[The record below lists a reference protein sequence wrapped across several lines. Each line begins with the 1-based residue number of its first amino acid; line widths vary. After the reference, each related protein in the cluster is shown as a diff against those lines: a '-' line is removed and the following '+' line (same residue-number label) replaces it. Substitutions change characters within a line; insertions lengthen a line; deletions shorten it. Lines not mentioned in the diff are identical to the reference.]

1 MGAFGGPDIV
11 DDGLVFAIDAGSE
24 RSYPGS
30 GTAVT
35 DLAGSSTVA
44 LQNGV
49 GFNSDNTGFWE
60 FDGVDQYISKTQRQ
74 YTNESWSVDII
85 FKPTDDSDTSWN
97 GLFGGNLSVGGYW
110 FFHSAGNLAFYSAS
124 GYITYRAWTK
134 ANTFTAGTFHQ
145 LTITFVST
153 GSLTGDFNL
162 YYNGGEKTDSFSFT
176 FNNSYTLDSEY
187 IGMGGSNRFGTN
199 DVAVYREYEK
209 VLTAAEVLQ
218 NYNAQK
224 NRFI

>member
-1 MGAFGGPDIV
+1 MNL
-11 DDGLVFAIDAGSE
+11 GLWILF
-24 RSYPGS
+24 
-30 GTAVT
+30 
-35 DLAGSSTVA
+35 SS
-44 LQNGV
+44 Q
-49 GFNSDNTGFWE
+49 
-60 FDGVDQYISKTQRQ
+60 
-74 YTNESWSVDII
+74 
-85 FKPTDDSDTSWN
+85 
-97 GLFGGNLSVGGYW
+97 
-110 FFHSAGNLAFYSAS
+110 LAFYSAS
-124 GYITYRAWTK
+124 GFLTYRAWTK